1 MVSQS
6 PRSFWEALCYVPAI
20 LGSRFQGTTVTLLFW
35 SLCSHP
41 KKMNIYHDD
50 LPQAVGHRWLQ
61 QSMNFLHHD
70 NSRNDTRSARNGD
83 QDLLLGGQQG
93 VAVRAYE
100 VIAEVAYCEVY
111 GHQKFP
117 RTPVVYSLEA
127 KLQPERERRS
137 AFV

>member
-1 MVSQS
+1 MQWRLSHQGLFGN
-6 PRSFWEALCYVPAI
+6 RYVPAI
-20 LGSRFQGTTVTLLFW
+20 LGSRFQGTTVALLFW

-41 KKMNIYHDD
+41 IYHDD
-50 LPQAVGHRWLQ
+50 LPQAVGRRWLQ

-70 NSRNDTRSARNGD
+70 NSRNDTRSGWNGD
-83 QDLLLGGQQG
+83 QDLLFDGQQG

-117 RTPVVYSLEA
+117 RTPVVYILEA